1 MKIREFSTD
10 VVSYNTEYSQNAFG
24 NRSGNRG
31 RKLGVYRCKSCR
43 TEIKMW
49 LDYGRLP
56 VCLTCLKET
65 EWEYLH
71 NNLDD
76 ITQPGHL

>member
-49 LDYGRLP
+49 LD
-56 VCLTCLKET
+56 
-65 EWEYLH
+65 
-71 NNLDD
+71 
-76 ITQPGHL
+76 